1 MIKKIVKKY
10 NIDVSKSFMIGD
22 RFSDILAGKKSGCK
36 TIFID
41 RNYSE
46 KKPYIQDFTVKSLNQ
61 AVLKILNYSK

>member
-41 RNYSE
+41 RNYFEIRPKMIESGCI
-46 KKPYIQDFTVKSLNQ
+46 KDFKLFQIV
-61 AVLKILNYSK
+61 